1 MTAFQAVDSGSI
13 PGARI
18 MIQNSQNL
26 HSHTYLS
33 DGKMTHGETLD
44 IAAANGCSVVAFTDH
59 DILPDE
65 KVLNELES
73 LRGHKTKWVI
83 GIELSTNIGH
93 VIGLF
98 VDPHNEALL
107 AHTKKMRSE
116 RIKKASAMTEALS
129 RLGFKISAEEVLAR
143 AAEGNVAKPH
153 VVEALMSHPENIS
166 LLETYIE
173 KLRLASETD
182 QELKKDYLEAKEMS
196 EKRGIGMFVYPIFLR
211 SHAFV
216 PGVHVDYEIEPNLED
231 GVGLIRDADGVA
243 ILAHWHT
250 VKKNL
255 PLEHLGKLLIE
266 KRLDGVETLWG
277 LNAYGTSGEEEMR
290 ADNTAVGELARR
302 LDGLSSVA
310 LDAHTKSDYESL
322 GQSDFFAKQTLGAVQ
337 KIIARSGVSTKFS
350 SLGV

>member
-1 MTAFQAVDSGSI
+1 MTVFQAVDSGSI

-26 HSHTYLS
+26 HSHTYFS
-33 DGKMTHGETLD
+33 DGKMTRRETLD
-44 IAAANGCSVVAFTDH
+44 VAAENGCYVVAFTDH

-65 KVLNELES
+65 KVLSELES

-83 GIELSTNIGH
+83 GIELSTSIGH

-107 AHTKKMRSE
+107 AHTQKMKSE
-116 RIKKASAMTEALS
+116 RIKKASAMADALAQ
-129 RLGFKISAEEVLAR
+129 LGFRISTEEVLAR

-173 KLRLASETD
+173 KLRLAAETD

-216 PGVHVDYEIEPNLED
+216 PGVHVMP
-231 GVGLIRDADGVA
+231 V
-243 ILAHWHT
+243 W
-250 VKKNL
+250 
-255 PLEHLGKLLIE
+255 
-266 KRLDGVETLWG
+266 
-277 LNAYGTSGEEEMR
+277 
-290 ADNTAVGELARR
+290 
-302 LDGLSSVA
+302 
-310 LDAHTKSDYESL
+310 
-322 GQSDFFAKQTLGAVQ
+322 Q
-337 KIIARSGVSTKFS
+337 
-350 SLGV
+350 